1 MNKIDILLGLQW
13 GDEGKGKVVDA
24 LTPNY
29 DIVARFQGGPNAGH
43 TIEFGGKKFV
53 LHNIPSGVLT
63 PGCVNLIGNGVII
76 DPHILKGEIEG
87 LATAGFDLRKTLLI
101 ANRAHLILPTHR
113 ALDASNEKAL
123 GKMKVGTTLKCIGPT
138 YTDKTAR
145 KGLRIGD
152 IASPDFRSR
161 YEVLKQQHLL
171 QMAAVD
177 FDLNSLQLDGMSFE
191 AYEKLWFEGVEY
203 LKQFQFVDSEYYIN
217 EVLDSGKKVLAEG
230 AQGSM
235 LDVDFGSYPFVT
247 SSNVI
252 AAGVCSGLGVAP
264 SRIGRVYGIFKA
276 YCTRVGTGPFPTELF
291 DETGETLRQN
301 GHEFGATT
309 GRPRRCG
316 WLDLPALRYAVMLSG
331 VTDLMMMKS
340 DVMDEFETIK
350 VATAY
355 RYNGVETKQLPF
367 AACTETMEPI
377 YTELEGWRQ
386 KIEDSIPEKL
396 EAYIKFIEDY
406 VGVPIKFVSYGP
418 DRTQNILR

>member
-43 TIEFGGKKFV
+43 TIEFGGRKFV

-63 PGCVNLIGNGVII
+63 PGCINIIGNGVII

-87 LATAGFDLRKTLLI
+87 LHNAGFDLRQTLMI

-113 ALDASNEKAL
+113 ALDAANEKAL
-123 GKMKVGTTLKCIGPT
+123 GKMKVGTTLKGIGPT

-152 IASPDFRSR
+152 IMGSDFRNR
-161 YEVLKQQHLL
+161 YDNLKQQHLR
-171 QMAAVD
+171 QMASVD
-177 FDLNSLQLDGMSFE
+177 FDPSGIQLDGHSFDE
-191 AYEKLWFEGVEY
+191 YERLWFEGVEY
-203 LKQFQFVDSEYYIN
+203 LKQFQFIDCEYYIN
-217 EVLDSGKKVLAEG
+217 EALDNDKKVLAEG

-264 SRIGRVYGIFKA
+264 SRIGKVYGIFKA

-291 DETGETLRQN
+291 DETGELLRQN

-316 WLDLPALRYAVMLSG
+316 WLDLPALKYAVMLSG

-355 RYNGVETKQLPF
+355 RYNGTETKHLPF
-367 AACTETMEPI
+367 AACTETMEPV
-377 YTELEGWRQ
+377 YKELEGWKQ
-386 KIEDSIPEKL
+386 KIESRIPEKL

-418 DRTQNILR
+418 DRTQNIIR